1 MSFMNNFYFLVI
13 LFVTVI
19 IFGSVLMFY
28 IESPNEDS
36 KINNILDSVWWVVA
50 TVTTVGY
57 GDFTPVTDV
66 GKIVGIFYMFFGIGI
81 LAIIITTF
89 ASRFYQKLVKR
100 ETKERE
106 SFFVEKFKT
115 LEENQEKLI
124 KRFDDLV
131 DSKKSTNDE

>member
-1 MSFMNNFYFLVI
+1 MNNFYFLVI

-36 KINNILDSVWWVVA
+36 KINNMLDSVWWVVA

-66 GKIVGIFYMFFGIGI
+66 GKIVAIFYMFFGIGI
-81 LAIIITTF
+81 LAIIVTTF
-89 ASRFYQKLVKR
+89 SSRFYQKLVKH

>member
-1 MSFMNNFYFLVI
+1 MSFMNNFHFLVI
-13 LFVTVI
+13 LFVAVI

-36 KINNILDSVWWVVA
+36 KINNMLDSVWWVVA

-66 GKIVGIFYMFFGIGI
+66 GKIVAIFYMFFGIGI
-81 LAIIITTF
+81 LAIIVTTF
-89 ASRFYQKLVKR
+89 ASRFYQKLVKH
-100 ETKERE
+100 ETKEIE
-106 SFFVEKFKT
+106 SFFVEKFET

-124 KRFDDLV
+124 KRFDDLLN
-131 DSKKSTNDE
+131 SKKSTKDN